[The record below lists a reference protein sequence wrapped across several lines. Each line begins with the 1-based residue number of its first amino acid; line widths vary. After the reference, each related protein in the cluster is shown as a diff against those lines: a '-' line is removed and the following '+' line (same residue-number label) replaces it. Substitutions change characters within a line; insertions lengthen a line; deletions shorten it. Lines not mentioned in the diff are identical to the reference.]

1 MKQARRPL
9 IVASL
14 NRAKAREL
22 MALLADLPF
31 DVRPLAE
38 IPGACLPEET
48 EETYQGNALLKARA
62 VAKLSGLL
70 ALADDSGIEVDA
82 LGGLPGVRSARFGG
96 AGLDDLGRCERL
108 LEALRQVPAE
118 RRTACF
124 RCVIALVE
132 PGGREHVVAG
142 AVEGVILDAPRGTKG
157 FGYDPLF
164 FYPPLGRSFA
174 ELTDGEK
181 AAVSHRGRALAAARR
196 LLRECYTAQPDK

>member
-1 MKQARRPL
+1 MKQSRRPL

-62 VAKLSGLL
+62 VARLSGSL

-96 AGLDDLGRCERL
+96 AGLDDQRRCQRL
-108 LEALRQVPAE
+108 LEALGDVPAE
-118 RRTACF
+118 RRTARF
-124 RCVIALVE
+124 RCVIAVVE
-132 PGGREHVVAG
+132 PAGREDVVAG
-142 AVEGVILDAPRGTKG
+142 VVEGVILDAPRGTRG

-174 ELTDGEK
+174 ELSDMEK
-181 AAVSHRGRALAAARR
+181 AEVGHRGRAVAAARR
-196 LLRECYTAQPDK
+196 LLSECYTAQPDV